1 MPRLLAGVLTANIC
15 DPELVE
21 SMKCFFDHKSR
32 LYEYHCLSEENAILM
47 ASTAEKMQPEER

>member
-1 MPRLLAGVLTANIC
+1 VPRLLAGVLTANIC

-21 SMKCFFDHKSR
+21 SMKCLFDHKSR